1 MSVRGMGRSASPLL
15 FSFRRCPYAIRARLA
30 LAVSGIDVAVHEVRL
45 SAKPAA
51 LLAASPKA
59 TVPVLVLADGR
70 VIDESLDIMR
80 WALALH
86 DPEHWLAHAD
96 AAVIATNDTAFKQHL
111 DAWKYRGS
119 GEDRDAGLAILAALD
134 VRLAAQ
140 PQLGGARPGL
150 TDMAILPFVR
160 QFAAVDSAWFAGQPL
175 PRLQHWLAAHLAT
188 PLFQR
193 VMAKSQAGGDT
204 STSSLPKLPPL

>member
-1 MSVRGMGRSASPLL
+1 MSVRGMGRNASPLL

-30 LAVSGIDVAVHEVRL
+30 LAVSGIDVTVQEVKL

-51 LLAASPKA
+51 LLAVSPKA

-80 WALALH
+80 WALAQQ
-86 DPEHWLAHAD
+86 DPEHWLAHTD
-96 AAVIATNDTAFKQHL
+96 DRVIATNDGAFKLYL
-111 DAWKYRGS
+111 DAWKYRAS
-119 GEDRDAGLAILAALD
+119 LADRDAALAILASLD
-134 VRLAAQ
+134 ARLAAQ
-140 PQLGGARPGL
+140 AQLGGDRPGL

-160 QFAAVDSAWFAGQPL
+160 QFAAVDPAWFADQTL
-175 PRLQHWLAAHLAT
+175 PRLQAWLAAHLAT